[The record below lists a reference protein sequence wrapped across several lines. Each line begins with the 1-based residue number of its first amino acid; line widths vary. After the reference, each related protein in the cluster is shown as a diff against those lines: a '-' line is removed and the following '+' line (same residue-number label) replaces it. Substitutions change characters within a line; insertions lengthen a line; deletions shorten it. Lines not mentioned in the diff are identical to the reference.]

1 MRFARVLALGIA
13 VLTVLGAGGYLFVY
27 LYRWEFHRALI
38 AGVIFVGAE
47 VALAAVIIVRKLND
61 AASRNDE
68 RTSSPPRGALDP
80 AVLARIREA
89 APQREHFAWL
99 RREQS
104 TNVFITVLLGG
115 GILVSAIAWAVEKVA
130 GGTATASFEED
141 LAHRLSTIAFPR
153 EGLVAADEE
162 LLAQAGPYASDR
174 RLRLL
179 LGPEAG
185 PARR

>member
-1 MRFARVLALGIA
+1 MKFTRLLALGVA
-13 VLTVLGAGGYLFVY
+13 ALTVLGAGGYLFVY

-47 VALAAVIIVRKLND
+47 VALAAAIIVGKLN
-61 AASRNDE
+61 AAARRDGESAGPTRQ
-68 RTSSPPRGALDP
+68 AADP

-89 APQREHFAWL
+89 APQRQHFAWL

-115 GILVSAIAWAVEKVA
+115 GVLVSAIAWAVEKVA
-130 GGTATASFEED
+130 GGTATPSFEEN
-141 LAHRLSTIAFPR
+141 LADRLSTIAFPR
-153 EGLVAADEE
+153 DGLVAADEE
-162 LLAQAGPYASDR
+162 LLAQEGPYTADQ

-179 LGPEAG
+179 LGPGAQ
-185 PARR
+185 PPRP